1 MVAVGS
7 IVSVIAMM
15 TVAFYLDDKEEVLF
29 ENKEEVLFENKLLSK
44 LDFLE
49 EE

>member
-29 ENKEEVLFENKLLSK
+29 ENKLLSK

>member
-1 MVAVGS
+1 MQVLGS
-7 IVSVIAMM
+7 ILAVIAMM
-15 TVAFYLDDKEEVLF
+15 TVAFYLDDKEEVL
-29 ENKEEVLFENKLLSK
+29 LENKLLSK

>member
-7 IVSVIAMM
+7 IVAVIAMM

-29 ENKEEVLFENKLLSK
+29 ENKLLSK